1 MADFTEEE
9 LQKAVAGEESAEL
22 TGIEADLAE
31 EFKEPEETQEQVA
44 EQPEPQ
50 AEQPAEQETPAEP
63 EQTAEKLQEQEE
75 QPEQGA
81 AEKPEPTEEPKLI
94 LGKFKSQEDLEKAY
108 QNLEKRF
115 GEKAQEVKEVQ
126 QVTSDDFDRAV
137 DQKVIEVNMAAIE
150 KALSTI
156 SDPEKAKEAQ
166 YLWSQAQ
173 RTGSAEMLEQAR
185 GFLDPRVDR
194 RLEAEM
200 MNNGAQIRMMAN
212 AHKREIT
219 MKPLVA
225 ELDNMAEEDPD
236 FMNDT
241 QNQDLLAMAIRID
254 PSVATVRSVKSKL
267 KDYAKS
273 NYERGYEAARK
284 EFAKQAEK
292 KTVSVKSTTTIE
304 EPAKPKKAFK
314 DMSITEQ
321 LEEEMKS
328 LL

>member
-1 MADFTEEE
+1 
-9 LQKAVAGEESAEL
+9 
-22 TGIEADLAE
+22 
-31 EFKEPEETQEQVA
+31 
-44 EQPEPQ
+44 
-50 AEQPAEQETPAEP
+50 
-63 EQTAEKLQEQEE
+63 
-75 QPEQGA
+75 
-81 AEKPEPTEEPKLI
+81 
-94 LGKFKSQEDLEKAY
+94 
-108 QNLEKRF
+108 
-115 GEKAQEVKEVQ
+115 
-126 QVTSDDFDRAV
+126 
-137 DQKVIEVNMAAIE
+137 
-150 KALSTI
+150 
-156 SDPEKAKEAQ
+156 
-166 YLWSQAQ
+166 
-173 RTGSAEMLEQAR
+173 MLEQAR

-236 FMNDT
+236 FMNDM

>member
-9 LQKAVAGEESAEL
+9 LQKAVAGEESTEL

-50 AEQPAEQETPAEP
+50 AEQPAEQE
-63 EQTAEKLQEQEE
+63 E
-75 QPEQGA
+75 QPEQVA

-150 KALSTI
+150 KALATI

>member
-9 LQKAVAGEESAEL
+9 LQKAVAGEENTEL

-31 EFKEPEETQEQVA
+31 EFKEPEETQERVA

-50 AEQPAEQETPAEP
+50 AEQPEEQETPAEP
-63 EQTAEKLQEQEE
+63 EQSEEKPQEPEE
-75 QPEQGA
+75 QPEQVA
-81 AEKPEPTEEPKLI
+81 TEKSEPTEEHKLI
-94 LGKFKSQEDLEKAY
+94 LGKFKTQEDLEKAY

-137 DQKVIEVNMAAIE
+137 NQKVVEVNMAAVE

-200 MNNGAQIRMMAN
+200 MNNGAQIRMVAN
-212 AHKREIT
+212 AHKQEIT

-254 PSVATVRSVKSKL
+254 PSVATVRTVKSKL